1 VIKIVFHILKLD
13 KIFLLYNYNIR
24 SVLSFLKKMREKG
37 FTLVELLIVLALIAI
52 LAAVLIAVIN
62 PGAIMIRGR
71 DTQRK
76 GDLRNLAAATDAY
89 IADIGTGANLP
100 WIARGNCSTTVPGH
114 FFFSTSTANT
124 STFPT
129 GWPSITTG
137 PHGATGTNSTAAN
150 GTGWV
155 PLNFQA
161 STIVGL
167 GSLPLD
173 PRNGISGTAANGQS
187 VVFVYSFTC
196 DTNFNYEYAAKL
208 EGDASGM
215 ATDGGN
221 RNTCA
226 SASVDCLYEVG
237 PGKANLY

>member
-1 VIKIVFHILKLD
+1 MK
-13 KIFLLYNYNIR
+13 
-24 SVLSFLKKMREKG
+24 EKG
-37 FTLVELLIVLALIAI
+37 FTLIELLIVLALIAI
-52 LAAVLIAVIN
+52 LAAILITVIN
-62 PGAIMIRGR
+62 PGAIMTRGR

-89 IADIGTGANLP
+89 IADMGTGANLP
-100 WIARGNCSTTVPGH
+100 WIARGNCSSTSPGNV
-114 FFFSTSTANT
+114 FFSTTTNT
-124 STFPT
+124 FLT
-129 GWPSITTG
+129 GWPSVGT
-137 PHGATGTNSTAAN
+137 ATGTTSTAAN
-150 GTGWV
+150 GNGWV

-167 GSLPLD
+167 ASLPLD